1 MIITYDFPQGCDYVP
16 LPIEPSD
23 EWNSKHDVEIDDEQE
38 EFDDYLG
45 GATWQMPSEKKRH
58 MDCSKPK
65 WQNIVRP
72 SGSGLRYTSKLP
84 SNSAKIIP
92 AQRVK
97 F

>member
-1 MIITYDFPQGCDYVP
+1 MSYHYPTYTDCAP
-16 LPIEPSD
+16 LPVEPSD
-23 EWNSKHDVEIDDEQE
+23 EWNSKHDVEIEDEQE

-45 GATWQMPSEKKRH
+45 GATWQMPSEKKRR

-72 SGSGLRYTSKLP
+72 SGSGSRYTSKL
-84 SNSAKIIP
+84 SSYSAKNTR

>member
-1 MIITYDFPQGCDYVP
+1 MSYHYPTYTDYAP

-23 EWNSKHDVEIDDEQE
+23 EWNSKHDVEIEDEQE
-38 EFDDYLG
+38 EFNDYLG
-45 GATWQMPSEKKRH
+45 GATWQMPSEKKKH
-58 MDCSKPK
+58 TQYSKKK